1 MPNKQ
6 IEQGAAATATRTAPI
21 SLMELN
27 DFVTRLEYNIE
38 RAECIMQDL
47 TEGYFGSADM
57 SPNSE
62 NAWKL
67 YAGYNEH
74 SIKANVVADYLFVL
88 RKLSEEANECNKKLW
103 EAQKRAC
110 I

>member
-6 IEQGAAATATRTAPI
+6 NVQGAAATATRTAPI
-21 SLMELN
+21 DLAKFD
-27 DFVTRLEYNIE
+27 DFTVRLEYNIE

-47 TEGYFGSADM
+47 TEGYFASTDM
-57 SPNSE
+57 SPKSE

-74 SIKANVVADYLFVL
+74 SIKANVVADYLFIL
-88 RKLSEEANECNKKLW
+88 RKLAEEATEWNQNLW
-103 EAQKRAC
+103 SAQRNGS